1 MKQQLLFLLL
11 VGFLTACN
19 TEEQTT
25 SETNDTTDSLTTI
38 VNKIPVSK
46 NDWIKKNLKGAVKER
61 AVWVYGA
68 AEDGQLDESMLKGGI
83 EVTYNKDGNKAT
95 WKSYDEKKQLL
106 DAWEYIYNPKGLL
119 KECKIVTGPV
129 VRNLYYRYNKQNQL
143 EHSAEHT
150 NGTTIKATTYQYDD
164 KGNMIL
170 SHSYFEGSTS
180 ETKNKQKFNAQN
192 QLVELQVYDEQD
204 IVQLKKII
212 SYNEQGLET
221 EQAIYSGS
229 NIPSYKRQF
238 EYDDKGNC
246 IKDWAY
252 LENGQLNE
260 KDAFN
265 YQYTYDEQGN
275 WLTKVK
281 LNTQNQILEHSTQ
294 TIVYF

>member
-1 MKQQLLFLLL
+1 MKQLFILITFAILI
-11 VGFLTACN
+11 GCN
-19 TEEQTT
+19 TEEQPT
-25 SETNDTTDSLTTI
+25 SQNNNTATDSLSTTAS
-38 VNKIPVSK
+38 KEPVAK
-46 NDWIKKNLKGAVKER
+46 NDWAKKNLKGAVKER
-61 AVWVYGA
+61 TVWVYAAGA
-68 AEDGQLDESMLKGGI
+68 DGQLDEDKLKGGI
-83 EVTYNKDGNKAT
+83 EVSYNKAGNKAT

-106 DAWEYIYNPKGLL
+106 DAWEYLYNPQGQL

-150 NGTTIKATTYQYDD
+150 NGSTVKATTYQYDE

-180 ETKNKQKFNAQN
+180 ETKNQQKFNAQN

-204 IVQLKKII
+204 VVQLKKII
-212 SYNEQGLET
+212 SYNKQGLEA